1 MTNARVLIV
10 GSSLHHSKN
19 ILFLVREMIRMDG
32 SLRATLV
39 CYGSQKQSY
48 AELVRDSPV
57 ELVTF
62 EGEGVNEA
70 APGQSFD
77 VSVSKTGFLKG
88 ILLLKSSLARL
99 PRSVPLWRKP
109 LERTIAWAK
118 HSTPG
123 LIIRERAVIARL
135 KEEKRMAERLFDGV
149 RPTLVMAFGDRHPDL
164 EAPIL
169 RVARDRGI
177 KVMVPYTTYSGKDI
191 LVEVR
196 RSDPNHTVTKPVSLY
211 RALRAR
217 QFVDQL
223 HEGLFYQPPHTLAAY
238 EKFGALSRY
247 PWCLGNGLSDA
258 VCVDSAITAERYRG
272 DHVPAEKIRIVGD
285 VVYDKVAD
293 TLRRRCDLRE
303 TLIAKYGF
311 DRTRKIIAVA
321 LPQLAEQG
329 LMAWDE
335 HWKEMRFLVDALSRE
350 GQNLLISLHP
360 RMKASDY
367 AFLEKEYDCR
377 IAEERFADFV
387 SVPDVFVANYSST
400 VVWAVLCGVRCV
412 VVDFYGLNYR
422 FFDYLRSVRII
433 RDRAALAP
441 ALAAALHGEA
451 PDFSEDWRALSREAV
466 LDGKTIQRYH
476 DLVRE
481 LSTSSAKP

>member
-1 MTNARVLIV
+1 VTQTRILIV

-19 ILFLVREMIRMDG
+19 IVFLVREMIRMDG
-32 SLRATLV
+32 SIHATLV
-39 CYGSQKQSY
+39 CYGSQKASY
-48 AELVRDSPV
+48 AELLQDSPV
-57 ELVTF
+57 QLVAF
-62 EGEGVNEA
+62 EGEGFQA
-70 APGQSFD
+70 AAAQSFE
-77 VSVSKTGFLKG
+77 VSVSRTGFLKG
-88 ILLLKSSLARL
+88 VLMLKTSLARL
-99 PRSVPLWRKP
+99 PRSIPLLRKQ
-109 LERTIAWAK
+109 LERWIAWAK
-118 HSTPG
+118 ESTPA
-123 LIIRERAVIARL
+123 LLIRERAVIARL
-135 KEEKRMAERLFDGV
+135 RQEKRMAEQLFDHV
-149 RPTLVMAFGDRHPDL
+149 RPTVIMAFGDRHPDL

-196 RSDPNHTVTKPVSLY
+196 RNDPHHTVAKPASLY
-211 RALRAR
+211 RSLKAR
-217 QFVDQL
+217 RFSDQV
-223 HEGLFYQPPHTLAAY
+223 HEGLFYQPPHLLAAY
-238 EKFGALSRY
+238 EEFGALSTY

-258 VCVDSAITAERYRG
+258 VCVDNAITAERYRR
-272 DHVPAEKIRIVGD
+272 DRVPGEKIRIVGD

-303 TLIAKYGF
+303 ALMAKYGF
-311 DRTRKIIAVA
+311 DRTRKLIAVA

-329 LMAWDE
+329 LMEWDE

-350 GQNLLISLHP
+350 GQSLLISLHP
-360 RMKASDY
+360 RMKTSDY
-367 AFLEKEYDCR
+367 AFLEKEYHCR

-400 VVWAVLCGVRCV
+400 VIWAVLCGVRCV

-433 RDRAALAP
+433 RDRGRLAP
-441 ALAAALHGEA
+441 ALAAALHDPP

-466 LDGKTIQRYH
+466 LDGNTIQRYY
-476 DLVRE
+476 DLVDE
-481 LSTSSAKP
+481 LSASSARY